1 MDLSTAGRD
10 NQIATWAE
18 NIGGLAR
25 VTISTLPTDITF
37 DFLLQLYRIAKKYEV
52 DDLAI
57 LAADH
62 FVQKLTTVQLSE
74 VGNIVQSLLGE
85 GGNLGEYLAAFMM
98 REHNRL
104 MQQPSF
110 VSMLANHWPFLFQLM
125 HNMGHW
131 VLDVRSLPIEEDDAE
146 YTEYSSDDDYAGDDP
161 ESLPDTA
168 GMQIDRLPRAYSE
181 TRAVQESND
190 GGSIDTCTRGR
201 ALTGGK
207 GHALIGGKARFLSG
221 GKAPRSDPHTE
232 DRMSREYPN
241 PPAAQDT
248 NRRGYVGNGTGG
260 YASRKTKA
268 TPSDNKG
275 SNGGVGVATPIRR
288 HPGRRQ
294 RPRTPHLAPYTR
306 RIPVEEAV
314 DRSMDAQSS
323 LIETTAQLAAA
334 RTRCE
339 CCTQGAL
346 GSGLS
351 LTNGR

>member
-1 MDLSTAGRD
+1 
-10 NQIATWAE
+10 
-18 NIGGLAR
+18 
-25 VTISTLPTDITF
+25 
-37 DFLLQLYRIAKKYEV
+37 
-52 DDLAI
+52 
-57 LAADH
+57 
-62 FVQKLTTVQLSE
+62 
-74 VGNIVQSLLGE
+74 
-85 GGNLGEYLAAFMM
+85 
-98 REHNRL
+98 
-104 MQQPSF
+104 
-110 VSMLANHWPFLFQLM
+110 
-125 HNMGHW
+125 
-131 VLDVRSLPIEEDDAE
+131 
-146 YTEYSSDDDYAGDDP
+146 
-161 ESLPDTA
+161 
-168 GMQIDRLPRAYSE
+168 MQIDRLPRAYSE

-248 NRRGYVGNGTGG
+248 NRRGYVGNCTGG

-314 DRSMDAQSS
+314 DQSMDAQSS

>member
-18 NIGGLAR
+18 NIGRLAR

-146 YTEYSSDDDYAGDDP
+146 YTEYSSDDR
-161 ESLPDTA
+161 
-168 GMQIDRLPRAYSE
+168 RLYQRPHPTKGWR
-181 TRAVQESND
+181 TSN
-190 GGSIDTCTRGR
+190 
-201 ALTGGK
+201 LTQM
-207 GHALIGGKARFLSG
+207 
-221 GKAPRSDPHTE
+221 T
-232 DRMSREYPN
+232 
-241 PPAAQDT
+241 
-248 NRRGYVGNGTGG
+248 
-260 YASRKTKA
+260 
-268 TPSDNKG
+268 
-275 SNGGVGVATPIRR
+275 
-288 HPGRRQ
+288 
-294 RPRTPHLAPYTR
+294 PRTPRTPKTV
-306 RIPVEEAV
+306 VEP
-314 DRSMDAQSS
+314 
-323 LIETTAQLAAA
+323 
-334 RTRCE
+334 
-339 CCTQGAL
+339 
-346 GSGLS
+346 
-351 LTNGR
+351 